1 MQCRFLDVTQ
11 GAAETA
17 VAGLSGQLSGLGEG
31 IGLLIKEIRDLKA
44 QQAVAN
50 NNGGGANALLMAA
63 TIGKALQAIKQAQS
77 AVTMSSVGV
86 PVATAPISGT
96 ALAGAGGMGMALGN
110 PALAGMLGTSAV
122 AGNLAAQGAG
132 VGGAVGSTTLAAMLN
147 QAMASAMGHSSA
159 GFHKPIGLPPNPLN
173 PFAPSLVTSINSMGV
188 KNAANFINSLSNG
201 LNRVTEKYMKEL
213 KATGALKLPPVSKS
227 SKKINFRKR
236 SHDRKSKRAQVITI
250 DKAELEQILRESD
263 EKGLQFGSNKIS
275 VPITKVTSPAGSVAV
290 PASKP
295 NEIITKITK
304 PAHKVTVPPSRFSE
318 RFNEAIDK
326 NDISDHES
334 EPSKKEILNVL
345 TQNYEGILKKI
356 SSGRPTLRELLEAT
370 KYDTNGTLG
379 EENNKNE
386 ENTKDVNHEE
396 LINNFL
402 VEKAHNVKF
411 GYGLKPSMY

>member
-31 IGLLIKEIRDLKA
+31 IGLLIKEIRDLKT

-96 ALAGAGGMGMALGN
+96 TLAGAGGMGMALGN

-345 TQNYEGILKKI
+345 TQNYEDILKKI

-386 ENTKDVNHEE
+386 ENTKDANHEE